1 VYDDDL
7 DRAVLSCEDCVCQ
20 RIDRLQNFE
29 VTSYDVGI
37 SGVRTRARNPKQSGN
52 PFRVVEIAPSL
63 LSGIEGLNLRHLGR
77 LDMLSN
83 AVPCVVC

>member
-1 VYDDDL
+1 VYDDGL

-29 VTSYDVGI
+29 VTRYVVGI
-37 SGVRTRARNPKQSGN
+37 SGVRTRERNPKQSGN
-52 PFRVVEIAPSL
+52 PFRVAEIAPSL
-63 LSGIEGLNLRHLGR
+63 LSGIEGPNLCHLER
-77 LDMLSN
+77 LDTLSN